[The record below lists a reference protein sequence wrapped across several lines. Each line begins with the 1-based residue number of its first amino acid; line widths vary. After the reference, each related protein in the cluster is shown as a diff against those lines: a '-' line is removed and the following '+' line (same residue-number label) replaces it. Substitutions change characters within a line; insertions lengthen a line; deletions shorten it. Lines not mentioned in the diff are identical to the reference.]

1 MSERIRFIIA
11 GFFVGLAELLPGIS
25 GSTVAIAFNV
35 YDKFILF
42 LANLKLSNLSFNPKK
57 LNEVFFLDLI
67 IPFFISMVLSVVLAS
82 NLILFLL
89 TSYTE
94 YFLYFIGILMFLVA
108 ALIGMR
114 IKKEFG
120 EHIKLNIQF
129 ISGLV
134 FGFLLA
140 KYSSAPIEPSFV
152 FILFMGFVA
161 FSFFLLPG
169 ISGSA
174 ILLSF
179 GVYEI
184 IISSIGSMNLNVL
197 MPFSV
202 GCLMSVLIM
211 PKILN
216 RLINQY
222 KLEVMTFFTALILI
236 SGVNILP
243 ICGLL

>member
-94 YFLYFIGILMFLVA
+94 YFLYFIGILMCLVA

-134 FGFLLA
+134 FGFLLG
-140 KYSSAPIEPSFV
+140 KYSSAPIEPSLV
-152 FILFMGFVA
+152 FILFMGFVV
-161 FSFFLLPG
+161 FLRFFW
-169 ISGSA
+169 I
-174 ILLSF
+174 F
-179 GVYEI
+179 
-184 IISSIGSMNLNVL
+184 
-197 MPFSV
+197 
-202 GCLMSVLIM
+202 
-211 PKILN
+211 
-216 RLINQY
+216 
-222 KLEVMTFFTALILI
+222 
-236 SGVNILP
+236 
-243 ICGLL
+243 

>member
-1 MSERIRFIIA
+1 MSERLRFVIA
-11 GFFVGLAELLPGIS
+11 GFFVGIAELLPGIS

-42 LANLKLSNLSFNPKK
+42 LANLKLSNLTLNPKK

-67 IPFFISMVLSVVLAS
+67 LPFFISMFLSVLLAS

-89 TSYTE
+89 SAHTE
-94 YFLYFIGILMFLVA
+94 YFLYFIGALMCMVA
-108 ALIGMR
+108 FLIGFR

-120 EHIKLNIQF
+120 ESIKFNINF
-129 ISGLV
+129 VSGLV
-134 FGFLLA
+134 FGIFLS
-140 KYSSAPIEPSFV
+140 KYTSAPVDPSSA

-184 IISSIGSMNLNVL
+184 VIGSIGTINL
-197 MPFSV
+197 
-202 GCLMSVLIM
+202 SVLIPFALGCLISVLTM
-211 PKILN
+211 PKLLN
-216 RLINQY
+216 QLIEKYRLQ
-222 KLEVMTFFTALILI
+222 VMTFFTALILI
-236 SGVNILP
+236 SGINILP
-243 ICGLL
+243 IWDIL